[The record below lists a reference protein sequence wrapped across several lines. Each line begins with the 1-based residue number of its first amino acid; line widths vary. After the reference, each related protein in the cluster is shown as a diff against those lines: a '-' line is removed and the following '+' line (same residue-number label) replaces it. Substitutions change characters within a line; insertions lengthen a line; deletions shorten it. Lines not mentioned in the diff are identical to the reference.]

1 MQEPISEIFPVV
13 DPDGN
18 TIGSATRAE
27 CHSGS
32 MLLHPVVHLHL
43 FNSQGELYLQHR
55 PAWKDI
61 QPNRWDSGVG
71 GHVDFGEEVIDALFR
86 ESREELGIE
95 GFEPRFVCSYIFT
108 SERER
113 ELVNIFTT
121 KFDGEVSPTEELDG
135 GRFWSVAEI
144 VDSLGKNIFT
154 PNFESELQNIL
165 IPHGVIEIK

>member
-13 DPDGN
+13 DPYGN

-95 GFEPRFVCSYIFT
+95 GFEPRFVCSYVFT

-113 ELVNIFTT
+113 ELINIFTT
-121 KFDGEVSPTEELDG
+121 KFDGAVSPTEELDG
-135 GRFWSVAEI
+135 GRFWSISEI
-144 VDSLGKNIFT
+144 VDSLGKDIFT